1 MRDIQLIYIEASGL
15 HFDSYPIEVA
25 ILSNGQPRSWLIAPQ
40 PTWTYWDPNAEA
52 LHGIS
57 REMLRAEGLSCTA
70 VTKHL
75 STAIHPEDR
84 VLYSDAAEWDW
95 DWIQTLYIA
104 AGAVLDFNVLPIQ
117 QLMTPRQ
124 MEVFN
129 SEKRRLVEDK
139 TYRLHR
145 AASDVAL
152 MCHAY
157 RCALLG

>member
-1 MRDIQLIYIEASGL
+1 MRDIQLIDVEASGL

-25 ILSNGQPRSWLIAPQ
+25 ILSIEQPQSWLIAPQ

-57 REMLRAEGLSCTA
+57 RDLLRSEGMSCALVAAQLSA
-70 VTKHL
+70 
-75 STAIHPEDR
+75 AIRSEDR

-95 DWIQTLYIA
+95 DWIRTLYLSVD
-104 AGAVLDFNVLPIQ
+104 AVLDFNVLSIQ
-117 QLMTPRQ
+117 QLMTSRQ
-124 MEVFN
+124 VEVFN
-129 SEKRRLVEDK
+129 SEKRRLAEVK

-152 MCHAY
+152 LAHAY
-157 RCALLG
+157 RSALFG